1 MASMHAASAPV
12 RAVRTPAGDPAWLV
26 SGYDE
31 VRALI
36 ADSRLSWTTS
46 AADASRYSQ
55 AAMMG
60 HPDAPGQNSGA
71 GMSFAKVLARSFA
84 PRRIQQLRPRV
95 QQLCD
100 DLLDE
105 LAAQTPPVDFHEA
118 VSFPLPAM
126 VICEVLGVPSQD
138 RTEFRIW
145 SDEAACTTDR
155 DRAQAG
161 RDQLHTYMAALIED
175 KRAHPG
181 QDVLTDLVAAADAQ
195 GHDPQKVV
203 VRLAAGLLFAG
214 HETTVGAKI
223 GLTVDS
229 LQIQSIDDQDVGYIQ
244 AMAAP
249 HNAAIQREAQ
259 IAQARANQAAAE
271 AQQESQRNQA
281 EYARQTSIVQAQYK
295 AEVDKAQAEAGQAGP
310 LVHAQAQRD
319 VIAAQTELAQR
330 RAELRQQELVSEVV
344 KPADAEAERV
354 RILARAE
361 AERTTIQAEAAASH
375 NRVALDQQLID
386 QLPQIVQQAA
396 RGLSGANVTV
406 LNGTDGLGDPTAG
419 LVSQGLRIFDSVR
432 QNLGNDAPGTASA
445 VRQDGDHR

>member
-46 AADASRYSQ
+46 AAGASRYSQ

-95 QQLCD
+95 QLCD

-126 VICEVLGVPSQD
+126 AICEVLGVPPQD

-203 VRLAAGLLFAG
+203 VRLAAGLPFAG

-249 HNAAIQREAQ
+249 HNAAIRREAQ
-259 IAQARANQAAAE
+259 IAQAPANQ
-271 AQQESQRNQA
+271 
-281 EYARQTSIVQAQYK
+281 ARQTSIVQVQYK

-310 LVHAQAQRD
+310 LAHAQAQRD

-330 RAELRQQELVSEVV
+330 QAELRQQELVSEVV

-361 AERTTIQAEAAASH
+361 AERTTIQAEVAASH

-406 LNGTDGLGDPTAG
+406 LNGTNGLGDLAAG
-419 LVSQGLRIFDSVR
+419 LVSQGLRIFHSVR
-432 QNLGNDAPGTASA
+432 QNLGNDAPGTAPA
-445 VRQDGDHR
+445 VRQDGDR

>member
-12 RAVRTPAGDPAWLV
+12 RTVRTPAGDPAWLV

-46 AADASRYSQ
+46 AAGASQCSQ

-84 PRRIQQLRPRV
+84 PRRIKQLRPRV

-105 LAAQTPPVDFHEA
+105 LAAQTPPVDFHKA

-126 VICEVLGVPSQD
+126 VICEVLGVPPQD

-145 SDEAACTTDR
+145 SDEAACKTDR

-161 RDQLHTYMAALIED
+161 RDQLHTYMIAALIED

-214 HETTVGAKI
+214 ARNHGRSQDGPDRGLAADPEHRRPGCRLHPGDGRPAQCGHPARGADRA
-223 GLTVDS
+223 GA
-229 LQIQSIDDQDVGYIQ
+229 GEPGRRGG
-244 AMAAP
+244 AAGVP
-249 HNAAIQREAQ
+249 AQ
-259 IAQARANQAAAE
+259 P
-271 AQQESQRNQA
+271 
-281 EYARQTSIVQAQYK
+281 
-295 AEVDKAQAEAGQAGP
+295 G
-310 LVHAQAQRD
+310 
-319 VIAAQTELAQR
+319 
-330 RAELRQQELVSEVV
+330 
-344 KPADAEAERV
+344 RV
-354 RILARAE
+354 RAADLDRAG
-361 AERTTIQAEAAASH
+361 A
-375 NRVALDQQLID
+375 
-386 QLPQIVQQAA
+386 VQG
-396 RGLSGANVTV
+396 R
-406 LNGTDGLGDPTAG
+406 
-419 LVSQGLRIFDSVR
+419 
-432 QNLGNDAPGTASA
+432 
-445 VRQDGDHR
+445 